1 MSRPKLGQVFL
12 IDTNIVQKIVQ
23 TVCLNS
29 TDNVIEIGCGDGI
42 LTSALAEVLD
52 MLTVIEIDE
61 SCIQRSQDQ
70 LGVQKGIRWV
80 HQDVLTYDF
89 SEQGKGI
96 RVVANIPYYISS
108 PLIQRFA
115 YDKQRFK
122 DITLMVQ
129 KEFAQK
135 AVGKPGQKLYTPL
148 TVFMQFHFDVEY
160 LFTVS
165 KSCFKPVPKIDSA
178 IMRLVPKQRDVGV
191 NEALFETIVKAC
203 FWGKRKKLSTALNKN
218 PHVTFT
224 EDVKSIKSLSNFVD
238 KRADQLTVD
247 DYISL
252 SHYLEAYVETDL

>member
-12 IDTNIVQKIVQ
+12 IDTNVVQKIVQ
-23 TVCLNS
+23 SVCLNS

-42 LTSALAEVLD
+42 LTSALADELN

-70 LGVQKGIRWV
+70 LGIQKGISWV

-89 SEQGKGI
+89 SEQGIGI

-135 AVGKPGQKLYTPL
+135 AVGKPGNGWCGLQLRLLHGALSYGT
-148 TVFMQFHFDVEY
+148 FHR
-160 LFTVS
+160 FT
-165 KSCFKPVPKIDSA
+165 
-178 IMRLVPKQRDVGV
+178 GV
-191 NEALFETIVKAC
+191 AGGRECQETR
-203 FWGKRKKLSTALNKN
+203 G
-218 PHVTFT
+218 
-224 EDVKSIKSLSNFVD
+224 
-238 KRADQLTVD
+238 
-247 DYISL
+247 
-252 SHYLEAYVETDL
+252 